1 MLFANPVAR
10 KKNSMGLRRPQGR
23 GGDHHGS
30 SETLTQRTPPIMF
43 KIQKTKL
50 QGQTSWGGLLQ
61 GKRSQRLQL
70 LLPRSAPPHL
80 PSSFLNSAVKR
91 QSKYQHR
98 EVFIICLMRFCW
110 KIVCLVL
117 HLETFFVRKEDV
129 GRWGE
134 EAGAGLLDFSSS
146 GDSPLQ
152 GAGLIIGRLL
162 FFLHDLLPRW
172 FSPCFFNAT
181 KF

>member
-1 MLFANPVAR
+1 MDHPKLSPRGHHQSHLKSRKRNCKAKRAGEVCFKESAANA
-10 KKNSMGLRRPQGR
+10 SSSCCHGL
-23 GGDHHGS
+23 HHH
-30 SETLTQRTPPIMF
+30 T
-43 KIQKTKL
+43 
-50 QGQTSWGGLLQ
+50 
-61 GKRSQRLQL
+61 
-70 LLPRSAPPHL
+70 L

-91 QSKYQHR
+91 QSKYQHHD
-98 EVFIICLMRFCW
+98 VFIICLMRFCW
-110 KIVCLVL
+110 EIVCLVL

-134 EAGAGLLDFSSS
+134 EADAGLLDFSSS
-146 GDSPLQ
+146 RDSPLQ